1 MRDNEKQVYL
11 ELDKK
16 LWSDV
21 GIYAAMNNTT
31 RKDVVT
37 TALQNVLKTK
47 GGNNNG

>member
-16 LWSDV
+16 LWSKV
-21 GIYAAMNNTT
+21 GAYAAINNTT

-37 TALQNVLKTK
+37 NALLSVLEEKEEDE
-47 GGNNNG
+47 